1 VPIQGPKLADPSPP
15 LTFSEQ
21 LLRYA
26 DDYSKQAIAL
36 RAPTAMLPNS
46 PPNPEADRLEALS
59 KHMVSQAIAS
69 DAANDAARVKAN
81 LDKWLADHKA
91 VADWHNENTKSVI
104 SMSQASIALQ
114 VTINAGAAVA
124 LLAFLGN
131 AINKNA
137 GIVAGL
143 FSSGLA
149 IFATGVAVAA
159 LVSISSY
166 TTQFLYGRESE
177 RLVWWGGVLHAVTYI
192 LGFCSLGLFVAGS
205 FQTYDGM
212 RSMAKLGINGTP
224 SPNLTLTCAAP
235 PASSTTEVPAM
246 TEPPVKK
253 PPAMGNDNAPK
264 PFKTPPPQASVP
276 APAAP
281 PPPAKK

>member
-1 VPIQGPKLADPSPP
+1 LTEASPP

-26 DDYSKQAIAL
+26 DDYRKRASAL
-36 RAPTAMLPNS
+36 RAPTSMLESP
-46 PPNPEADRLEALS
+46 PPNPEADRLDAVAELMTA
-59 KHMVSQAIAS
+59 QAISS

-104 SMSQASIALQ
+104 SMSQASIRLL

-137 GIVAGL
+137 GTVAGF
-143 FSSGLA
+143 FSGSLA
-149 IFATGVAVAA
+149 VFAAGVAVAS
-159 LVSISSY
+159 LVSIASY

-177 RLVWWGGVLHAVTYI
+177 KAVGWGGVLHGITYI
-192 LGFCSLGLFVAGS
+192 LGFISLGLFVAGC
-205 FQTYDGM
+205 FRTYDGM
-212 RSMAKLGINGTP
+212 RSMAKLAIGGIAQP
-224 SPNLTLTCAAP
+224 SLSQSLITAP
-235 PASSTTEVPAM
+235 PVSSTTEVPAM
-246 TEPPVKK
+246 TDPPVKR
-253 PPAMGNDNAPK
+253 PPSVMANDNAPK

-276 APAAP
+276 APTAP
-281 PPPAKK
+281 LPPTKK